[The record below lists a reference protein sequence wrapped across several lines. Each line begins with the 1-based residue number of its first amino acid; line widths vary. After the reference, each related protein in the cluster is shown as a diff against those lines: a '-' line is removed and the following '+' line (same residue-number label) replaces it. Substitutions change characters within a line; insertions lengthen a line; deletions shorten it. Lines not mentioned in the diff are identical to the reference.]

1 MTRQWNFII
10 ENKLIT
16 VFGKDPKR
24 AKAEAHKI
32 FDSLKKKR
40 A

>member
-1 MTRQWNFII
+1 MSRQWNFII

-16 VFGKDPKR
+16 VYSKDLKR
-24 AKAEAHKI
+24 AKAEAQKI
-32 FDSLKKKR
+32 FDSLKRKR